1 MTDKEKLILDIENLL
16 NSYSNENST
25 QINPALLEFMDEN
38 TLKDILK
45 TLLIQKEELSKPDE
59 EWLNQFKKI
68 KNWKKC
74 NFFAIF
80 Y

>member
-68 KNWKKC
+68 KN
-74 NFFAIF
+74 
-80 Y
+80 